1 MEFAIEQLKLKQFRK
16 RFLTDRYIDVQT
28 WERIMCK
35 IEEVIAKILSN
46 KLDWKKDP
54 KGILQLEPGE
64 NLMNLR
70 AKYRIMPKEHSLVK
84 TEESET
90 SLDWIMR
97 INIYKSPESMKRKAG
112 SCLKVSSDDAVKLTN
127 GNADEDKDIMVINDS
142 QQECHSDGND
152 VFQIEKRAKIHEAST
167 HTSSAKNTPK
177 KEGTLD
183 KWLTKPQPPQK
194 CASNPNITKRKKET
208 KRKLSERSPAK
219 RAPLEAIDP
228 QQMARLEEFNEKQ
241 NQEELR
247 QAARKE
253 ELKDLEVLH
262 CKECTNDELKELVK
276 SRKDEILL
284 FYEKPHNSRS
294 KIAIQGI
301 EIDSIIMTSS
311 QVITSKQHMFIMREV
326 EKLREEPVRST
337 KETIS
342 SDVVMPFLIIELFRE
357 VHGFSFEEAVDRIK
371 SQVEKFDLF
380 TAHLCDSF

>member
-1 MEFAIEQLKLKQFRK
+1 
-16 RFLTDRYIDVQT
+16 
-28 WERIMCK
+28 MCK

-54 KGILQLEPGE
+54 KGVLQLEPGE

-70 AKYRIMPKEHSLVK
+70 VKYRIMPKEHSLVK
-84 TEESET
+84 TEELET

-127 GNADEDKDIMVINDS
+127 VNADEDKDIMVINDS

-183 KWLTKPQPPQK
+183 KWLTKPQPPQQS
-194 CASNPNITKRKKET
+194 ASNPNITKRKKET

>member
-1 MEFAIEQLKLKQFRK
+1 
-16 RFLTDRYIDVQT
+16 
-28 WERIMCK
+28 MCK

-54 KGILQLEPGE
+54 KGVLQLEPGE

-70 AKYRIMPKEHSLVK
+70 VKYRIMPKEHSLVK

-183 KWLTKPQPPQK
+183 KWLTKPQPPQQ